1 MSITNNAGNGFT
13 ANIKDYTTPKG
24 ANVYAYIWNLM
35 REASSEITV
44 HSDGGIFREISYQP
58 QTVNH
63 GASYTENSFWKVS
76 VSVSP
81 TKLEDKPWE
90 AFKVSFGKES
100 STEVSY
106 KTKSMDYSCK
116 GQFGNGLYSKL
127 YSRRVLRQG
136 GSLCLRNESGI
147 ALDRRCTSD
156 DTQLCDM
163 GRLDPSPELFK
174 SHQQQYEV
182 ASTAVHLLSR
192 VGRTARSRFCGY
204 HRRHRFTKD
213 VCTL

>member
-1 MSITNNAGNGFT
+1 M
-13 ANIKDYTTPKG
+13 
-24 ANVYAYIWNLM
+24 
-35 REASSEITV
+35 
-44 HSDGGIFREISYQP
+44 
-58 QTVNH
+58 NH

-127 YSRRVLRQG
+127 WQFIPGEFYDRAEAFVYETSQGLRWIDAAQAMTPNYVTWEAG
-136 GSLCLRNESGI
+136 
-147 ALDRRCTSD
+147 
-156 DTQLCDM
+156 
-163 GRLDPSPELFK
+163 PF
-174 SHQQQYEV
+174 
-182 ASTAVHLLSR
+182 
-192 VGRTARSRFCGY
+192 ARII
-204 HRRHRFTKD
+204 
-213 VCTL
+213 